1 MGQLTSGN
9 TATVLQTGTQS
20 SGNLAVILQNAEE
33 GGAFGGGNNT
43 ALIQQETNAP
53 ESPSTTSYSTSNIA
67 YIMQLGDNSYADI
80 KQQKD
85 ADDNRAEIYQYS
97 GTGSDARIQ
106 QEFEATSQNDALIN
120 QHGNNQLA
128 YAAQIKASN
137 NRLTIDQ
144 GSANMN
150 SSTNKAYVFQSFSN
164 DGVVAIRQNTT
175 TGGGGN
181 FAEVTQEFN
190 PAADPNRT
198 VGNVATVDQEG
209 RQNRMALR
217 QSGAGSNTAT
227 VGQSGNNNLVKG
239 PGLVANVTVPGFRPD
254 VPIGALQDGLGNK
267 MIVTQS
273 SPGSMNGTIVNTAD
287 LAQRGNNNTL
297 SVEQTATTVGNSTTI
312 SQTGNLNQAVVQ
324 QNGMIP

>member
-164 DGVVAIRQNTT
+164 DGVVAIRQNT
-175 TGGGGN
+175 
-181 FAEVTQEFN
+181 
-190 PAADPNRT
+190 
-198 VGNVATVDQEG
+198 
-209 RQNRMALR
+209 
-217 QSGAGSNTAT
+217 GAGSNTAT
-227 VGQSGNNNLVKG
+227 VGQSGNNNFVKG
-239 PGLVANVTVPGFRPD
+239 PGLLANVTVPGFRPD